1 MGAVTSATTTLLIL
15 GASGDLTSRL
25 LLPALGELLTREP
38 DRHVHLRGAGMDDW
52 DDTHWRDVVKTSFAA
67 GDADAAFAAVDQ
79 TTYTR
84 ADITKADDLQ
94 RLVHGVDGPL
104 ALYFAVP
111 PAIAARACEALADVT
126 LPEGTI
132 LALEKPFGTDADSAH
147 ALNRTLEQLVPE
159 NQIFRVD
166 HFLGRSTLLNL
177 LGVRFANRVIEPVWN
192 AEHVESVLVRFDE
205 ALGLEGRAG
214 YYDKAGAMIDMIQ
227 SHLLQVLAFLA
238 MTAPASLDERDLRD
252 ATGAALRAT
261 HVWHDDPASA
271 SRRAR
276 YTAGSIGDRTFPSY
290 VDEPGVD
297 PSRHTETL
305 AEVTF
310 AVDTAR
316 WAGVPFTLRSGKAIG
331 EPVREIVVQFR
342 PVRHVPTGLTGDA
355 SGSVMRFS
363 LGPDVLSLE
372 LNVNGADD
380 PFELERIGLTAD
392 LGAGA
397 LRAYGEVLSS
407 ILDGDAALAVRGDAA
422 EQCWRIVQ
430 PVIDAW
436 RADDVP
442 LDEYP
447 AGASNPTGWPSHA
460 TPPLKH

>member
-1 MGAVTSATTTLLIL
+1 M
-15 GASGDLTSRL
+15 
-25 LLPALGELLTREP
+25 
-38 DRHVHLRGAGMDDW
+38 
-52 DDTHWRDVVKTSFAA
+52 
-67 GDADAAFAAVDQ
+67 
-79 TTYTR
+79 
-84 ADITKADDLQ
+84 
-94 RLVHGVDGPL
+94 
-104 ALYFAVP
+104 
-111 PAIAARACEALADVT
+111 T

-261 HVWHDDPASA
+261 HVWNDDPATA

-316 WAGVPFTLRSGKAIG
+316 WSGVPFTLRSGKAIG

-447 AGASNPTGWPSHA
+447 AGASNPTGWPSHT